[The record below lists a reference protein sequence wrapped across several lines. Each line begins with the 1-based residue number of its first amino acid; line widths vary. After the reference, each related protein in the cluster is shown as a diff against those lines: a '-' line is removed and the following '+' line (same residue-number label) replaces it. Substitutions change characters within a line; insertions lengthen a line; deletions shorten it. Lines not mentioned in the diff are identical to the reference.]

1 MTNNSMKTVSAW
13 LNELGTHT
21 ILLCDAAKADF
32 IAETGEQ
39 PCWGDGYS
47 RAAMTKQIK
56 DRGKGGSLSKEDKGR
71 LIGSID
77 VAHACYCKYSADEEA
92 ATKYGMGSQFREYVN
107 AIQRA
112 GK

>member
-13 LNELGTHT
+13 LDELGTHT
-21 ILLCDAAKADF
+21 ILLCEAAKADF
-32 IAETGEQ
+32 TAETGEQ

-47 RAAMTKQIK
+47 RAQMAKQIE
-56 DRGKGGSLSKEDKGR
+56 DRGKGGSLSTENKGP

-77 VAHACYCKYSADEEA
+77 VAAACYRKYADGKGA
-92 ATKYGMGSQFREYVN
+92 DDKYGMGSQFRQYVG
-107 AIQRA
+107 AIERA